1 LNDFHIDRVWKEL
14 LETSEYS
21 RRRVEVDAFNA
32 ANQYKKRGIVCMPTK
47 FGLAFTAR
55 FLNQASALVHI
66 YTDGSVLVSHGG
78 TEMGQ
83 GLHTKSK
90 SDV

>member
-1 LNDFHIDRVWKEL
+1 
-14 LETSEYS
+14 
-21 RRRVEVDAFNA
+21 
-32 ANQYKKRGIVCMPTK
+32 MPTK

-90 SDV
+90 LCLFNRF